1 MGTDGVP
8 RRVCDED
15 FNQLILFPAAAPPDL
30 SSRRAER
37 ESAKERIMTRLRTGR
52 CGDRFPLDNR
62 EAFSLPQDAPCSE
75 IVCTEGVLWVTFSGD
90 EVDYLLSKGERL
102 STERKKGA
110 VISGIG
116 RSEFSLVQDDGAR
129 ASTPLNG
136 FKRSYA

>member
-1 MGTDGVP
+1 MGTVGAQ

-15 FNQLILFPAAAPPDL
+15 FIQLVLFPAAVTPDL

-52 CGDRFPLDNR
+52 CGDRFSLGNR
-62 EAFSLPQDAPCSE
+62 EAFSLPLDSPCSE
-75 IVCTEGVLWVTFSGD
+75 IVCTEGVLWVTFRGD
-90 EVDYLLSKGERL
+90 TADYLLSKGERL
-102 STERKKGA
+102 STETKKDA

-116 RSEFSLVQDDGAR
+116 RSEFSLVQDEGAR